1 MTTPFTLP
9 SCTPPRAYTPSPCS
23 CQRCKK
29 DNQCPKLFSSDNN
42 MYPGSVPAELQGL
55 SQTEEMLIARS
66 CPIMRV
72 IHLKGGQLG
81 SDARPNQLQQ
91 KSPTGSLAPAVPV
104 AITPTFSPWTHTSDD
119 SYIYQLS
126 LVLATA
132 TVFLSSFFFSFVV
145 LRVPPPCSFFVRFVL
160 SSCRFPFVTCIAF
173 FALLFASLLSLVS
186 DSVKS
191 VLSSRRCPRAP
202 CEPEVCVFSVR
213 ATSISC
219 LAFLM
224 LFSSSPIRFRFGH
237 CFILSFSCLLYT
249 STSPRDQRGSR
260 MPSSA

>member
-1 MTTPFTLP
+1 MNLTTPFTLP
-9 SCTPPRAYTPSPCS
+9 FCTPPHAYTPSPCS

-29 DNQCPKLFSSDNN
+29 DNQCPKLFSSDN

-126 LVLATA
+126 LVVATNCIFKIVTYDA
-132 TVFLSSFFFSFVV
+132 TRYVIY
-145 LRVPPPCSFFVRFVL
+145 LRSEY
-160 SSCRFPFVTCIAF
+160 
-173 FALLFASLLSLVS
+173 
-186 DSVKS
+186 
-191 VLSSRRCPRAP
+191 RR
-202 CEPEVCVFSVR
+202 
-213 ATSISC
+213 I
-219 LAFLM
+219 
-224 LFSSSPIRFRFGH
+224 H
-237 CFILSFSCLLYT
+237 CTQHS
-249 STSPRDQRGSR
+249 STSWRQSPDMSGVPR
-260 MPSSA
+260 SS

>member
-1 MTTPFTLP
+1 MNSTTPFTLP
-9 SCTPPRAYTPSPCS
+9 FCTPPHAYTPSPCS

-29 DNQCPKLFSSDNN
+29 DNQCPKLFSSDN

-119 SYIYQLS
+119 SYIYQQS

-132 TVFLSSFFFSFVV
+132 IV
-145 LRVPPPCSFFVRFVL
+145 
-160 SSCRFPFVTCIAF
+160 
-173 FALLFASLLSLVS
+173 SLLSVPL
-186 DSVKS
+186 SV
-191 VLSSRRCPRAP
+191 PTERASQQRSYRKKAVTAP
-202 CEPEVCVFSVR
+202 ILAAAPE
-213 ATSISC
+213 
-219 LAFLM
+219 
-224 LFSSSPIRFRFGH
+224 
-237 CFILSFSCLLYT
+237 
-249 STSPRDQRGSR
+249 
-260 MPSSA
+260 

>member
-1 MTTPFTLP
+1 MQLP
-9 SCTPPRAYTPSPCS
+9 AVQEGQS
-23 CQRCKK
+23 
-29 DNQCPKLFSSDNN
+29 CPKLFSSDNN
-42 MYPGSVPAELQGL
+42 MDPGSVPAELQGL

-132 TVFLSSFFFSFVV
+132 IVSFSF
-145 LRVPPPCSFFVRFVL
+145 LPPAMSR
-160 SSCRFPFVTCIAF
+160 
-173 FALLFASLLSLVS
+173 ASKTPIPGTNRAKAQHTQQQHREHICTVS
-186 DSVKS
+186 HY
-191 VLSSRRCPRAP
+191 C
-202 CEPEVCVFSVR
+202 
-213 ATSISC
+213 
-219 LAFLM
+219 
-224 LFSSSPIRFRFGH
+224 
-237 CFILSFSCLLYT
+237 
-249 STSPRDQRGSR
+249 
-260 MPSSA
+260 

>member
-1 MTTPFTLP
+1 MNLTTPFTLP
-9 SCTPPRAYTPSPCS
+9 FCTPPHAYTPSPCS

-132 TVFLSSFFFSFVV
+132 TVSFYPSLPISARHS
-145 LRVPPPCSFFVRFVL
+145 LRP
-160 SSCRFPFVTCIAF
+160 FPSPLWMSYNAVDYRLTT
-173 FALLFASLLSLVS
+173 
-186 DSVKS
+186 
-191 VLSSRRCPRAP
+191 RA
-202 CEPEVCVFSVR
+202 
-213 ATSISC
+213 
-219 LAFLM
+219 
-224 LFSSSPIRFRFGH
+224 
-237 CFILSFSCLLYT
+237 
-249 STSPRDQRGSR
+249 
-260 MPSSA
+260 

>member
-1 MTTPFTLP
+1 MTK
-9 SCTPPRAYTPSPCS
+9 SIA
-23 CQRCKK
+23 KK
-29 DNQCPKLFSSDNN
+29 S
-42 MYPGSVPAELQGL
+42 
-55 SQTEEMLIARS
+55 T
-66 CPIMRV
+66 
-72 IHLKGGQLG
+72 
-81 SDARPNQLQQ
+81 
-91 KSPTGSLAPAVPV
+91 TGSLPPAVPL

-173 FALLFASLLSLVS
+173 FALLFAPLLSLVS

-224 LFSSSPIRFRFGH
+224 LFFSSPIRFRFGR
-237 CFILSFSCLLYT
+237 CFILSFSCAYYAL
-249 STSPRDQRGSR
+249 
-260 MPSSA
+260 SSVSVSAATRLAYV